1 MTQHSVKP
9 ALNIIFV
16 ASPGSPYGEETL
28 RTNVLQVLRP
38 IADEIFVITGNFPP
52 GISPDDKL
60 HIKNISYD
68 NEKGTI
74 LKKIARHIALQL
86 RIAYYLMKV
95 PRKFNVAIFYCAQ
108 TYLPTMLAAKLR
120 GLKTVEVATGTTAKL
135 DMPNSYWIIL
145 ATINGLLEKINYT
158 LADRIVVE
166 SETFITFMNL
176 GKYRRKIA
184 VNGGRYIDTLLFAS
198 RKRLQDRKYL
208 AGYVGRLAPG
218 KGIMNFLK
226 AIPLIRKKHGGAD
239 FLIGGDGPLL
249 PAVREETGGK
259 ALYDKVE
266 VPGWISHDKDL
277 TSYLNELKL
286 LVLASYS
293 EGLPAIV
300 QEAMACGVVVLATS
314 VGGIPD
320 LVKDGET
327 GFILEDDSPE
337 CIAGNI
343 IRVSERPDLEQIS
356 QNARRLI
363 EKEYTFNV
371 IVEKW
376 QHLLLE
382 LVAGKP
388 E

>member
-176 GKYRRKIA
+176 GKHRRKIA

-239 FLIGGDGPLL
+239 FLIGGDGPSL

-266 VPGWISHDKDL
+266 VTGWI
-277 TSYLNELKL
+277 
-286 LVLASYS
+286 
-293 EGLPAIV
+293 
-300 QEAMACGVVVLATS
+300 
-314 VGGIPD
+314 
-320 LVKDGET
+320 
-327 GFILEDDSPE
+327 
-337 CIAGNI
+337 
-343 IRVSERPDLEQIS
+343 
-356 QNARRLI
+356 
-363 EKEYTFNV
+363 
-371 IVEKW
+371 
-376 QHLLLE
+376 
-382 LVAGKP
+382 
-388 E
+388 